1 MSRRWHP
8 AGPGGFGLIPPW
20 ISPLKGHL
28 GPRPRNP
35 TQRPNARGEKWS
47 PGDGVGQRPRLH
59 KRLQL
64 PGSAAAAQ
72 RRRGVALKGHV
83 TRHWSCPHGGSQL
96 APPRGGIKPGA
107 ALEGTGESKGRA
119 AGSLVMR
126 VPLET
131 RPLRPPPWRRSLG
144 WEMCLAAGDGLR
156 LKAPTC
162 MHSWS
167 LPGARVAGG
176 GVGSTEPPEDLVW
189 GLFGSR

>member
-64 PGSAAAAQ
+64 PGSAATAQ
-72 RRRGVALKGHV
+72 RRRGVALKGHI

-144 WEMCLAAGDGLR
+144 WESVFSHGRRSAFESAHVHAQL
-156 LKAPTC
+156 
-162 MHSWS
+162 
-167 LPGARVAGG
+167 
-176 GVGSTEPPEDLVW
+176 EPPGCEGCGW
-189 GLFGSR
+189 GSRIHRTA